1 MNLDGQLSHF
11 TSAGTLRSGPHPHD
25 PETTLWYLETT
36 GTAPDIALTQMPVWV
51 KQALERPPLSAA
63 PSPPRSSRT
72 TRKPRAPSPST
83 SSPEMEIYRTPK
95 QASGQTAHAP
105 SCELPHLEH
114 AKPEATENGDLEA
127 AVAASSGDLASPAT
141 GAVEP
146 ALKQSEDAAY
156 MPVVRWTYLALD
168 RFDVAL
174 LSLSAP
180 LAACLCSADHRTV
193 PWPGRGQCASSSR
206 CRQDLRMSIPL
217 QSLRARCVALA
228 PSSLLPAPA
237 IGCLLSIPAHFGSQP
252 ARDLAVISLP
262 PCPPCLVAMD
272 DSDSDLL
279 LQPSPDSEPRA
290 TTTEEASAA
299 EWESHSWS
307 GRPYSPVNVGT
318 PVQ

>member
-1 MNLDGQLSHF
+1 MTLDGQLSHF

-36 GTAPDIALTQMPVWV
+36 GAAPDIALTQMPVWV

-83 SSPEMEIYRTPK
+83 SSPEMEIYRTPT

-180 LAACLCSADHRTV
+180 LAACLCSADSQDCAVAGARPVCYFQPVQAGLTDEYTTTV
-193 PWPGRGQCASSSR
+193 SSCSVCYLGPLFPPPGPCHWVSFKHS
-206 CRQDLRMSIPL
+206 
-217 QSLRARCVALA
+217 
-228 PSSLLPAPA
+228 
-237 IGCLLSIPAHFGSQP
+237 CLLWITACPRPGGDITSA
-252 ARDLAVISLP
+252 LP
-262 PCPPCLVAMD
+262 TLPC
-272 DSDSDLL
+272 
-279 LQPSPDSEPRA
+279 R
-290 TTTEEASAA
+290 
-299 EWESHSWS
+299 H
-307 GRPYSPVNVGT
+307 G
-318 PVQ
+318 